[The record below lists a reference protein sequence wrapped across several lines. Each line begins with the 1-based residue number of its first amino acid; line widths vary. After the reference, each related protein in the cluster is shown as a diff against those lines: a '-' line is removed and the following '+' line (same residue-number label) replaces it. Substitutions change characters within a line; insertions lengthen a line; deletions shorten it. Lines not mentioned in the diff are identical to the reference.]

1 MSKMNYAEIEKE
13 HRALTDWMVETN
25 WQVFGTLKFTDGYGI
40 SLRRAENLVCKYFN
54 KLDRAYYGNA
64 ATNVGMRHNR
74 VVVKHMGT
82 SGTNL
87 HYHFLAKPDMDLAL
101 FADLARKQWAHMS
114 SWTMGFADTDIAAV
128 RSNKGSSIYML
139 HEYDKLGADT
149 VFLQASALKA
159 PKYSP
164 LKYRNIRQMRR
175 LLAIQ
180 SLSTKEIEYDDED
193 AEDAFS
199 IT

>member
-1 MSKMNYAEIEKE
+1 M
-13 HRALTDWMVETN
+13 
-25 WQVFGTLKFTDGYGI
+25 
-40 SLRRAENLVCKYFN
+40 
-54 KLDRAYYGNA
+54 DRAYYGNA

-74 VVVKHMGT
+74 VVVKHMGK

-149 VFLQASALKA
+149 VFLQASALNA

>member
-1 MSKMNYAEIEKE
+1 
-13 HRALTDWMVETN
+13 
-25 WQVFGTLKFTDGYGI
+25 
-40 SLRRAENLVCKYFN
+40 
-54 KLDRAYYGNA
+54 
-64 ATNVGMRHNR
+64 
-74 VVVKHMGT
+74 
-82 SGTNL
+82 
-87 HYHFLAKPDMDLAL
+87 
-101 FADLARKQWAHMS
+101 
-114 SWTMGFADTDIAAV
+114 MGFADTDIAAV

-149 VFLQASALKA
+149 VFLQASALNA

>member
-1 MSKMNYAEIEKE
+1 MNYAEIEKE

-25 WQVFGTLKFTDGYGI
+25 WQVFGTLKFTDGSAI

-74 VVVKHMGT
+74 VVVKHMGK

-149 VFLQASALKA
+149 VFLQASALNA

>member
-1 MSKMNYAEIEKE
+1 MNYAEIEKE

-25 WQVFGTLKFTDGYGI
+25 WQVFGTLKFTDGSAI

-149 VFLQASALKA
+149 VFLQASALNA

>member
-1 MSKMNYAEIEKE
+1 MNYAEIEKQQ
-13 HRALTDWMVETN
+13 RAVTDWLAETN
-25 WQVFGTLKFTDGYGI
+25 WHVFGTLKFTDGCAI
-40 SLRRAENLVCKYFN
+40 RLRTAEKLVCKYFN

-64 ATNVGMRHNR
+64 VTNVGMRHNR
-74 VVVKHMGT
+74 RVFKHMGT

-87 HYHFLAKPDMDLAL
+87 HYHFLAKPHTDPAL
-101 FADLARKQWAHMS
+101 FADLARKQWADMD
-114 SWTMGFADTDIAAV
+114 SWTMGFADTDITAV
-128 RSNKGSSIYML
+128 RNNKGSSIYMP
-139 HEYDKLGADT
+139 HEYKKLGADCM
-149 VFLQASALKA
+149 FLKASAFKA
-159 PKYSP
+159 PKHSP
-164 LKYRNIRQMRR
+164 LKYRNIHQMRR

>member
-1 MSKMNYAEIEKE
+1 MSKMNYAKIEKE

-25 WQVFGTLKFTDGYGI
+25 WQVFGTLKFTDGSAI

-87 HYHFLAKPDMDLAL
+87 HYHFLAKPDTDPAL

-149 VFLQASALKA
+149 VFLQASALNA